1 MALGKWEHSTGPP
14 GKRLPGCG
22 WHRDEKKLDIAP
34 RGDDE
39 NGDNVMILHV
49 DMDAFYASVEERDQP
64 TLRGQPVIVGG
75 SAEKRGVVAAA
86 NYVVR
91 SFGVHS
97 AMPTSTALKLCPHA
111 VLMPV
116 RMSHYAEI
124 SRSLHEIF
132 FRYTPLV
139 EPLALD
145 EAFLDVSG
153 SGRLFGSPE
162 KMAREVKKAIHDELG
177 LVASVGVAPNKF
189 LAKLASDLEKPDG
202 LVVIARENVQ
212 EVLDPLPVGRI
223 WGVGKATGKTFE
235 RLGIHTI
242 GELRE
247 CSPGDLESRFG
258 KMGDQIWS
266 LAHGIDTRPVIPDR
280 EAKSISN
287 ETTFA
292 TDIED
297 MEILE
302 SWLMELT
309 EQVSR
314 RLRRSGMR
322 ARTVQIKVRYDDFDT
337 FTRSISLSDPTT
349 STQEIWRSAA
359 TMLKERLPERPLCIR
374 LLGVGVSNLQQQ
386 GSVQGELFDD
396 PDQES
401 RLDEVTDEIEDRFGR
416 GAVNRASSTMRTTNR
431 KPEPGSENF
440 GNPDG

>member
-1 MALGKWEHSTGPP
+1 
-14 GKRLPGCG
+14 
-22 WHRDEKKLDIAP
+22 
-34 RGDDE
+34 
-39 NGDNVMILHV
+39 MILHV

-64 TLRGQPVIVGG
+64 ALRGQPVIVGG
-75 SAEKRGVVAAA
+75 SAAQRGVVAAA

-124 SRSLHEIF
+124 SRSLREIF

-153 SGRLFGSPE
+153 SERLFGSPE
-162 KMAREVKKAIHDELG
+162 EMARGLKKAIHDELG

-235 RLGIHTI
+235 RLGIRTI

-247 CSPGDLESRFG
+247 RSAGELESRFG

-266 LAHGIDTRPVIPDR
+266 LAHGIDTRPVTPDR

-292 TDIED
+292 TDIDE

-302 SWLMELT
+302 SWLMGLT

-314 RLRRSGMR
+314 RLRRSGMG
-322 ARTVQIKVRYDDFDT
+322 ARTVHIKVRYDDFET
-337 FTRSISLSDPTT
+337 FTRSISLPNPTT
-349 STQEIWRSAA
+349 STQDIWRSAA
-359 TMLKERLPERPLCIR
+359 TMLKERLPARPLCIR

-386 GSVQGELFDD
+386 GSVQGELFHD
-396 PDQES
+396 PGQKS

-416 GAVNRASSTMRTTNR
+416 GTVNRAASTVRTPNR
-431 KPEPGSENF
+431 NPEPGSDDS
-440 GNPDG
+440 GNRAG

>member
-1 MALGKWEHSTGPP
+1 
-14 GKRLPGCG
+14 
-22 WHRDEKKLDIAP
+22 
-34 RGDDE
+34 
-39 NGDNVMILHV
+39 MILHV
-49 DMDAFYASVEERDQP
+49 DMDAFYASVEERDHPELQ
-64 TLRGQPVIVGG
+64 GQPVIVGG
-75 SAEKRGVVAAA
+75 TAEKRGVVAAA

-116 RMSHYAEI
+116 RMSHYAEV

-153 SGRLFGSPE
+153 SERLFGSPE
-162 KMAREVKKAIHDELG
+162 DMAREIKQAIHDELG
-177 LVASVGVAPNKF
+177 LVASVGVATNKF

-202 LVVIARENVQ
+202 LVVIARENIQ
-212 EVLDPLPVGRI
+212 QVLDPLPVGRI

-235 RLGIHTI
+235 RLGIRTI

-247 CSPGDLESRFG
+247 RSRGDVENRFG
-258 KMGDQIWS
+258 KMGVQIWS
-266 LAHGIDTRPVIPDR
+266 LAHGIDTRAVIPDR

-292 TDIED
+292 ADIDD

-309 EQVSR
+309 EQVAR

-322 ARTVQIKVRYDDFDT
+322 ARTVQIKVRYDDFET
-337 FTRSISLSDPTT
+337 FTRSNSFSESTT
-349 STQEIWRSAA
+349 STQEIWRCAV
-359 TMLKERLPERPLCIR
+359 TMLQERLPARPLCIR
-374 LLGVGVSNLQQQ
+374 LLGLGVSNLQEQ
-386 GSVQGELFDD
+386 GSIQGELFDD
-396 PDQES
+396 PGQES
-401 RLDEVTDEIEDRFGR
+401 RLDEVTDEIQDRFGR
-416 GAVNRASSTMRTTNR
+416 DAVNRAASTIRTTKR
-431 KPEPGSENF
+431 KSESGSDDA
-440 GNPDG
+440 GHRDG

>member
-1 MALGKWEHSTGPP
+1 
-14 GKRLPGCG
+14 
-22 WHRDEKKLDIAP
+22 
-34 RGDDE
+34 
-39 NGDNVMILHV
+39 
-49 DMDAFYASVEERDQP
+49 
-64 TLRGQPVIVGG
+64 
-75 SAEKRGVVAAA
+75 
-86 NYVVR
+86 
-91 SFGVHS
+91 
-97 AMPTSTALKLCPHA
+97 MPTATALKLCPHA

-116 RMSHYAEI
+116 RMSHYAEV
-124 SRSLHEIF
+124 SRSLREIF
-132 FRYTPLV
+132 SRYTPLV

-153 SGRLFGSPE
+153 SERLFGSPE
-162 KMAREVKKAIHDELG
+162 EMAREVKKAIHDELG

-202 LVVIARENVQ
+202 LVVIAQENFQ

-223 WGVGKATGKTFE
+223 WGVGKATGRTFE
-235 RLGIHTI
+235 RLGIRTI

-349 STQEIWRSAA
+349 STQEIWRSAV

-386 GSVQGELFDD
+386 GSIQGELFDD
-396 PDQES
+396 PAQES

-416 GAVNRASSTMRTTNR
+416 GAVNRASSTMRTTNP
-431 KPEPGSENF
+431 KPEPGSESP
-440 GNPDG
+440 GNRVG

>member
-1 MALGKWEHSTGPP
+1 
-14 GKRLPGCG
+14 
-22 WHRDEKKLDIAP
+22 
-34 RGDDE
+34 
-39 NGDNVMILHV
+39 MILHV
-49 DMDAFYASVEERDQP
+49 DMDAFYAAVEERDHPELQ
-64 TLRGQPVIVGG
+64 GQPVIVGG
-75 SAEKRGVVAAA
+75 VAEKRGVVAAA

-97 AMPTSTALKLCPHA
+97 AMPTSTALKLCPHV

-116 RMSHYAEI
+116 RMNHYAEV
-124 SRSLHEIF
+124 SRSLREIF

-153 SGRLFGSPE
+153 SERLFGSPE
-162 KMAREVKKAIHDELG
+162 DMAQELKQVIHDELG

-202 LVVIARENVQ
+202 LVVIARENIQ
-212 EVLDPLPVGRI
+212 QVLDPLPVGRI

-235 RLGIHTI
+235 RLGIRTI

-247 CSPGDLESRFG
+247 RSPGDLESRFG
-258 KMGDQIWS
+258 KMGVQIWS
-266 LAHGIDTRPVIPDR
+266 LAHGIDSRAVIPDR

-292 TDIED
+292 TDIDD

-309 EQVSR
+309 EQVAR

-322 ARTVQIKVRYDDFDT
+322 ARTVQIKVRYHDFET
-337 FTRSISLSDPTT
+337 FTRSNSFSESTT
-349 STQEIWRSAA
+349 STQEIWRSAVK
-359 TMLKERLPERPLCIR
+359 MLKERLPARPLCIR
-374 LLGVGVSNLQQQ
+374 LLGLGVSNLQEQD
-386 GSVQGELFDD
+386 SVQGELFDD
-396 PDQES
+396 PGQES
-401 RLDEVTDEIEDRFGR
+401 RLDEVTDEIQDRFGR
-416 GAVNRASSTMRTTNR
+416 GAVNRAAGTMRTTKR
-431 KPEPGSENF
+431 TSESGSDDSENR
-440 GNPDG
+440 DG

>member
-1 MALGKWEHSTGPP
+1 
-14 GKRLPGCG
+14 
-22 WHRDEKKLDIAP
+22 
-34 RGDDE
+34 
-39 NGDNVMILHV
+39 MILHV

-64 TLRGQPVIVGG
+64 ELRGQPVIVGG
-75 SAEKRGVVAAA
+75 TAEKRGVVAAA

-91 SFGVHS
+91 RFGVHS

-116 RMSHYAEI
+116 RMSHYAEV
-124 SRSLHEIF
+124 SRSLREIF

-145 EAFLDVSG
+145 EAFLDVSA
-153 SGRLFGSPE
+153 SERLFGSPVD
-162 KMAREVKKAIHDELG
+162 MARELKQAIHDELE

-202 LVVIARENVQ
+202 LVVIREDEIQ
-212 EVLDPLPVGRI
+212 QVLDPLPVGRI
-223 WGVGKATGKTFE
+223 WGVGRATGTAFE
-235 RLGIHTI
+235 RLGIRTI

-247 CSPGDLESRFG
+247 HSKEELESRFG
-258 KMGDQIWS
+258 KMGEQIWS
-266 LAHGIDTRPVIPDR
+266 LAHGMDSRSVVPDR

-292 TDIED
+292 ADIDD

-309 EQVSR
+309 EQVAR

-322 ARTVQIKVRYDDFDT
+322 ARTVQIKVRYDDFET
-337 FTRSISLSDPTT
+337 FTRSISLSESTT
-349 STQEIWRSAA
+349 STQEIWRNAV
-359 TMLKERLPERPLCIR
+359 TMLKERLPVRRLCIR
-374 LLGVGVSNLQQQ
+374 LLGLGVSNLQEQ

-396 PDQES
+396 PGQES
-401 RLDEVTDEIEDRFGR
+401 RLDEVTDQIQDRFGR
-416 GAVNRASSTMRTTNR
+416 GAVNRAASGVRTANR
-431 KPEPGSENF
+431 KSESGSDNSR
-440 GNPDG
+440 NRDG